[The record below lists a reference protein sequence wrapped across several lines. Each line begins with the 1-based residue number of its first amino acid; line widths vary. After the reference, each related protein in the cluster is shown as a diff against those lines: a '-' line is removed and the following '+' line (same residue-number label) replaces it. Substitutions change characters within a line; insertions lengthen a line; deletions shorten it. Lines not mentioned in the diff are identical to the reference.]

1 MEPFAEFSGATV
13 QAVGENT
20 DIYLN
25 ILPILA
31 GCSFVAELNGKL
43 VTDTGLETSCNES
56 LPTVLFVDGPTGDTA
71 WCDTAVAK
79 ITRDSE
85 GNFSTVKLIMRD
97 VSEPLRVLHSRGI
110 RFF

>member
-13 QAVGENT
+13 QALGENT

-25 ILPILA
+25 ILPILT

-43 VTDTGLETSCNES
+43 VTDTGRPTTCSES
-56 LPTVLFVDGPTGDTA
+56 RPTVLFVDGPGVPT

-85 GNFSTVKLIMRD
+85 GNFATVKLTKRD